1 MATAT
6 YRAHRKLS
14 DGSYETVH
22 NETESGVVLRPNG
35 RTVEQDLSQLFDII
49 YNTDIDGIPF
59 SATFSTL
66 DGVNV
71 TGIWNESNARIEF

>member
-59 SATFSTL
+59 SATFATL
-66 DGVNV
+66 DAVTV
-71 TGIWNESNARIEF
+71 TGIWNEPNARIDF